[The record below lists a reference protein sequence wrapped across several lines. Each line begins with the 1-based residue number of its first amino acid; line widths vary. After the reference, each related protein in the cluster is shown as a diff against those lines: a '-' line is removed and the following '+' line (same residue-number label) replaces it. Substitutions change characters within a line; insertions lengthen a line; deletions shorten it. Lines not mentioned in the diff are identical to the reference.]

1 MVAPLPPELLKVSA
15 VIGLEAALLL
25 AAELGG
31 TKVYVARNPG
41 PDSLLARAIGL
52 EAARRLGAEHGTEYL
67 DVPGA
72 KQHLVAWLD
81 ARGEPIQGIA
91 RRLKMHERSVRRI
104 LHRRP
109 GDDRQ
114 GSLFPAD

>member
-1 MVAPLPPELLKVSA
+1 MRALPPVLEQVAA
-15 VIGLEAALLL
+15 VIGEEGALQL

-31 TKVYVARNPG
+31 TKVYVARAPG
-41 PDSLLARAIGL
+41 PNSLLARAIGL
-52 EAARRLGAEHGTEYL
+52 DAAQRLGAVHGTEYL

-81 ARGEPIQGIA
+81 ARGEPVQAIA
-91 RRLKMHERSVRRI
+91 RRLKINERSVRRI

-109 GDDRQ
+109 GDERQ
-114 GSLFPAD
+114 GSLPF